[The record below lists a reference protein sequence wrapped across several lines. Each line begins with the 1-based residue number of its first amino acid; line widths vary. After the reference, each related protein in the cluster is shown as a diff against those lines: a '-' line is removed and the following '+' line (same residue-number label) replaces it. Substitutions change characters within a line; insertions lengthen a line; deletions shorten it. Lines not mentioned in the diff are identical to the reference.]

1 MGGSAIVTES
11 YVMGANNTVTVSG
24 QPQDFHGL
32 GLRGWAT
39 IAGADNW
46 MPIEFV
52 GQTAEFTAPAGTEV
66 CVKYVNQYSNAREF
80 IVPSNIIPAECYAVL
95 TAPLFAVN
103 AQNFT
108 ASSKIGELVVE
119 IPRFQLAGA
128 QDLSMT
134 MTGATTSN
142 LSGTAL
148 AVMDSTS
155 CEAGGYFARIKEIRY
170 TGNAYDSLMA
180 MSVSNNEI
188 ELAQGETETLRIK
201 GIYAGNIVGEIPNA
215 DLTFVSGTPSV
226 ASVDNNTG
234 VITAS
239 TNGSSL
245 ITITLTSKPDVV
257 AYANVTVG

>member
-1 MGGSAIVTES
+1 MA
-11 YVMGANNTVTVSG
+11 
-24 QPQDFHGL
+24 
-32 GLRGWAT
+32 LRT
-39 IAGADNW
+39 
-46 MPIEFV
+46 
-52 GQTAEFTAPAGTEV
+52 TL
-66 CVKYVNQYSNAREF
+66 
-80 IVPSNIIPAECYAVL
+80 NII
-95 TAPLFAVN
+95 
-103 AQNFT
+103 
-108 ASSKIGELVVE
+108 VVE

-134 MTGATTSN
+134 MTGASTSN

-257 AYANVTVG
+257 AYANVQVG

>member
-11 YVMGANNTVTVSG
+11 YVMGANNTITVSG

-108 ASSKIGELVVE
+108 ASSKVGELVVE

-134 MTGATTSN
+134 MTGATTSS

-188 ELAQGETETLRIK
+188 ELGVDETETLRIK

-215 DLTFVSGTPSV
+215 DLTFVSGTSSV
-226 ASVDNNTG
+226 AEVDNDTG
-234 VITAS
+234 IVTGKSA
-239 TNGSSL
+239 GEAM
-245 ITITLTSKPDVV
+245 ITITLTSKPAVV
-257 AYANVTVG
+257 AYANVQVG